1 MRRRYF
7 LLGGAGA
14 FLGGAHRRAV
24 AANDKVT
31 VCLMGVGGRG
41 QTMAKWFGALP
52 DVRIPLI
59 CDVDENVTGKV
70 MKMVTESQ
78 GQAPR
83 LISDIRRALDDKSVD
98 AIVMATPLHWH
109 APGTILAC
117 DAGKDVYVEKPASHN
132 IREGRLMVDAARRN
146 QRIVQMGIQSRSR
159 PVTQRFVEYIH
170 SGKLGKTLMAKVWN
184 VQMRGN
190 IGRKADEPVPAG
202 VDYDIWTGPLPKMP
216 FNRNRYHGTVN
227 WHWHYGTGDIGNDGV
242 HWLDIARWAMDLG
255 APRQISGMGAKLYF
269 DDDQQTPDTMNI
281 TYGYG
286 DKLIQFEQRLWNRY
300 RLEGSENTVAVYGD
314 QGMAQVGRWQGGH
327 HEFRVFDNAGKL
339 VHSDREPSPDFNH
352 HARNFIDCIKSRKQP
367 AADIEAGHL
376 STVLC
381 HLGNIVARTGRAIRY
396 DARGERVVDDAA
408 AQRLVSREYRR
419 HWSTP
424 KGV

>member
-1 MRRRYF
+1 MTNRRHF
-7 LLGGAGA
+7 VMGAAAVAGR
-14 FLGGAHRRAV
+14 RRAV
-24 AANDKVT
+24 AASDKVT

-41 QTMAKWFGALP
+41 QTMAQWFGALP

-83 LISDIRRALDDKSVD
+83 LISDIRRVLDDKSVD

-146 QRIVQMGIQSRSR
+146 RRIVQMGIQARSR
-159 PVTQRFVEYIH
+159 PVTQRFVEYVQ

-184 VQMRGN
+184 VQMRSN

-242 HWLDIARWAMDLG
+242 HWLDMARWAMGLG
-255 APRQISGMGAKLYF
+255 APSQVSGMGAKLFF

-281 TYGYG
+281 TYDYG
-286 DKLIQFEQRLWNRY
+286 GKLIQFEQRLWNRY
-300 RLEGSENTVAVYGD
+300 RMEGSENTVAVYGD

-339 VHSDREPSPDFNH
+339 IHSDREPSPDFNY
-352 HARNFIDCIKSRKQP
+352 HARNFIDCIKSRQAP
-367 AADIEAGHL
+367 TADIEAGHL

-396 DARGERVVDDAA
+396 DARAERVVEDAE
-408 AQRLVSREYRR
+408 AQRLVSREYRT